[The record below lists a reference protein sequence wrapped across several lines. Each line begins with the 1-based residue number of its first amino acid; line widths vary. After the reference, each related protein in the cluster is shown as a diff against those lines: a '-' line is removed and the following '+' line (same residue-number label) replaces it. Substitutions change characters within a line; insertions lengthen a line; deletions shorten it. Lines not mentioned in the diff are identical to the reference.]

1 VSSAWRE
8 DMLTRAGELEG
19 LKSWIVA
26 HGNGE
31 LPGGAL
37 SPGVADAG
45 VSRRAD
51 LCLGELRFR
60 DHVLKPAK
68 EPETFC

>member
-26 HGNGE
+26 NGNGKPPGDMLKAIE
-31 LPGGAL
+31 EHLKAVGARLPT
-37 SPGVADAG
+37 
-45 VSRRAD
+45 RA
-51 LCLGELRFR
+51 R
-60 DHVLKPAK
+60 AIS
-68 EPETFC
+68 